1 MRPMTFGRSFL
12 PELREILLSM
22 DKATYYGRDGEPT
35 QVRDE
40 PFLEQWRLRSLGYDP
55 EQGGSRVMCV
65 LTTADGRD
73 VTATIEASDL
83 PSLRR
88 NSSRSK
94 EWNGSD
100 HYHDLAVYVS
110 VLLQEQI
117 IGRNPDTVP
126 DHVRIQSPVDRSGR
140 GARDSDAQA
149 PSSDW
154 WAMRGE

>member
-1 MRPMTFGRSFL
+1 MRPTTFGRSFL

-22 DKATYYGRDGEPT
+22 GETTYYGPDGEPT

-40 PFLEQWRLRSLGYDP
+40 PFLEQWQLRSLGY
-55 EQGGSRVMCV
+55 
-65 LTTADGRD
+65 
-73 VTATIEASDL
+73 
-83 PSLRR
+83 
-88 NSSRSK
+88 
-94 EWNGSD
+94 
-100 HYHDLAVYVS
+100 

-126 DHVRIQSPVDRSGR
+126 DHVRIQSPANRPRRD
-140 GARDSDAQA
+140 ARDSNAQA